1 MRTRKKVG
9 ATKNVMPKKTF
20 TCVPQAI
27 TLNTH
32 SLIYSILLSYLFKN
46 NKNDTSAFRKRLCH
60 FFLTYL
66 FYTWPSQTFNLYIAQ
81 KRQSSSLKEI
91 SNLK

>member
-9 ATKNVMPKKTF
+9 TTKKCTATKTF
-20 TCVPQAI
+20 TCMPQAI
-27 TLNTH
+27 ALNTD
-32 SLIYSILLSYLFKN
+32 SLIYSILLSYLFKT

-91 SNLK
+91 